1 MVQEILQMSRIS
13 LAAVSV
19 GRRSL
24 IGACSFRLINSRKGC
39 KKGKDIGIDTK
50 KRRCSVRN
58 RPRRNDLR
66 GDKLRQHAW
75 RRKIVCKEDGELR
88 RSDHVKVEH
97 AWTSDCV
104 QCVCD
109 TAQKKSPGS
118 GIHLPCL
125 HCGWKVRLSSG
136 CGITTIREEAA
147 PAHLKMQSVIIPHL
161 LMSATMVP
169 STVSV
174 PILARLIDPQPNH
187 DSSAST
193 LAQIPL
199 VQTHNAPF
207 A

>member
-24 IGACSFRLINSRKGC
+24 IGACSFRPINSRKGC

-109 TAQKKSPGS
+109 TAQKKARGVGSTCHACTAGGKRTCRQDVTSQQFVKRPHQPTSRCSP
-118 GIHLPCL
+118 
-125 HCGWKVRLSSG
+125 
-136 CGITTIREEAA
+136 
-147 PAHLKMQSVIIPHL
+147 
-161 LMSATMVP
+161 
-169 STVSV
+169 
-174 PILARLIDPQPNH
+174 
-187 DSSAST
+187 
-193 LAQIPL
+193 
-199 VQTHNAPF
+199 
-207 A
+207 